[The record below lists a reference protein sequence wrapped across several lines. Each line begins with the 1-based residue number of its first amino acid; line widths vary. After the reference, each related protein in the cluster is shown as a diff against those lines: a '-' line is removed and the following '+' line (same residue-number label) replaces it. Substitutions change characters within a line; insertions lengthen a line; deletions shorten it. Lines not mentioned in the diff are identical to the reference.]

1 MLYAIANTDIE
12 LLRLI
17 HLQRWEE
24 LDSFLYIVSF
34 STSFISIGLVLSILT
49 ASFIKKS
56 EKLRRIF
63 YRMLAVLIIAALTS
77 FTLKNVIVRERPFK
91 LYPDIEKLSQAGS
104 YSFPSGHTLEAFAIA
119 VALSIFFPKKRFIIP
134 LMLWAS
140 LVAYSRMALGVHYP
154 SDVLAG
160 FLIGSLIGWIVPWAW
175 GHGGREAWRH
185 GGREAGRQG
194 GREA

>member
-1 MLYAIANTDIE
+1 MLPAIANTDIE

-17 HLQRWEE
+17 HHQRWEE

-34 STSFISIGLVLSILT
+34 STSFITIGLVIFLLA
-49 ASFIKKS
+49 ASLIKKS

-119 VALSIFFPKKRFIIP
+119 VALSIFFPKKRFIFP
-134 LMLWAS
+134 LILWAS

-175 GHGGREAWRH
+175 G
-185 GGREAGRQG
+185 QG
-194 GREA
+194 GIGHRA